1 MLEKQELCV
10 FSYLEIFL
18 SGRHLSLRLSGSF
31 PFRSPFPSSLS
42 QLASG
47 FNSRLDKPCTDS
59 QKYLRLK
66 NNLQDNAISSGK
78 SKKIKVQEW
87 MADMRLTY
95 ATQKQRQN
103 HIGMQSLADK
113 TPEITL
119 LGEGFGKN
127 DTHR

>member
-1 MLEKQELCV
+1 MLEKQELRV
-10 FSYLEIFL
+10 FSFLEIFL

-31 PFRSPFPSSLS
+31 PFRSPFPSSLN

-47 FNSRLDKPCTDS
+47 FNSRLDKPCTNS
-59 QKYLRLK
+59 REYLRLM
-66 NNLQDNAISSGK
+66 NNLQDTVISSGK
-78 SKKIKVQEW
+78 SKKIKVQESQ
-87 MADMRLTY
+87 ADMKSAC

-103 HIGMQSLADK
+103 HLGAKSIADK

>member
-1 MLEKQELCV
+1 M
-10 FSYLEIFL
+10 FSYLEVFL

-31 PFRSPFPSSLS
+31 PFRSPFPSSSS

-47 FNSRLDKPCTDS
+47 SNSCLDKPCTDS
-59 QKYLRLK
+59 NEYLRLK

-87 MADMRLTY
+87 MADMKSTC
-95 ATQKQRQN
+95 AAQKQRQN
-103 HIGMQSLADK
+103 HIDAKSIADK
-113 TPEITL
+113 KPEITL

-127 DTHR
+127 DTRR